1 MTYSKELQLLRDT
14 YKKTNLKLAC
24 FKQADFFELKATHPF
39 NDLHSDNA
47 SSFPALFSG
56 PLLPLTMYRQTDIY
70 RREWIY
76 LLLPK
81 KPEQEVLLIGP
92 FVSKALSKEEV
103 WEIGEQT
110 GIPPQMQ
117 KTLIEYY
124 ATLPLLRNTSSLL
137 VMLEAFCERVWN
149 TSSFAVVDVN
159 AKTPLTAHINP
170 QRPHPEG
177 LDYHLAKMKI
187 LERRYEIE
195 NELIKAVVKGQTQ
208 KVKWF
213 PSDFNSL
220 HLENRSTTPLRD
232 AKNYCIIMNTL
243 LRKAAENT
251 GVHPVYIDET
261 SSDLAKRIEA
271 ISTIQQCTPLMA
283 QIFLSY
289 CRLVRNNT
297 TSKYSPI
304 VQKAVLLIDN
314 DLSSHLTLSTIAKAQ
329 DLSQGYLATLF
340 KRETGKSVCEFVR
353 ERRMAHA
360 EDLLSSTRLQ
370 IQTIAQ
376 HCGIMDLQY
385 FSKLFKKQ
393 TGKTPNEYRKALQK
407 S

>member
-24 FKQADFFELKATHPF
+24 FKQADFLSLKVAHPF
-39 NDLHSDNA
+39 THLNVDTTAL
-47 SSFPALFSG
+47 PTLFSG
-56 PLLPLTMYRQTDIY
+56 PILPCTMYRQKDGY

-76 LLLPK
+76 LLLPD

-92 FVSKALSKEEV
+92 FVSTPVSKEEV
-103 WEIGEQT
+103 WAIGEET
-110 GIPPQMQ
+110 GIPAQLQ
-117 KTLIEYY
+117 KTLLEYY
-124 ATLPLLRNTSSLL
+124 ASLPYLRNTSSLL
-137 VMLEAFCERVWN
+137 VMLEAFCEHIWN
-149 TSSFAVVDVN
+149 TSSFSVVDLS
-159 AKTPLTAHINP
+159 AKTPLTTQIKA
-170 QRPHPEG
+170 QKPHAEG
-177 LDYHLAKMKI
+177 FDYRLAKMKV

-195 NELIKAVVKGQTQ
+195 NELINAVSKGQIQ

-213 PSDFNSL
+213 PTEFNAL
-220 HLENRSTTPLRD
+220 HLETRSTSPLRD

-243 LRKAAENT
+243 LRKAAENA

-271 ISTIQQCTPLMA
+271 MAIVSQCPPLMA
-283 QIFLSY
+283 EIFRSY
-289 CRLVRNNT
+289 CRLVRKNAI
-297 TSKYSPI
+297 SKFSPI

-314 DLSSHLTLSTIAKAQ
+314 DLSAHLTLSTIAKAQ
-329 DLSQGYLATLF
+329 DLSQGYLATVF
-340 KRETGKSVCEFVR
+340 KRETGKSVCEFIR

-360 EDLLSSTRLQ
+360 EDLLSSTHLQ

-376 HCGIMDLQY
+376 HCGIVDLQY
-385 FSKLFKKQ
+385 FTKLFKKQ